1 MQHITRFNASHQH
14 TIRGIYWVFAGVAAI
29 TTWQFSPLS
38 GSAATTTTPDVK
50 TTATD
55 NGQQTTDQSST
66 VTLKPATTP
75 STTQPVTKAP
85 ATDDQQPTTPAPKTE
100 SDTDPKTE
108 PKPVTTTPTVPVTD
122 STKPAAPKTDVT
134 TPNQEPKPTTVV
146 PANTGKNTDPIAPK
160 TTAKVPSMRGNL
172 LRAAVPA
179 PDIANSTTVP
189 DDTVGTAW
197 RIDNTGTLHLAAGTL
212 NTTTKMT
219 SPWTTYQSQ
228 IKKVSFDGPVTTVD
242 NASLAG
248 LFNGLSQ
255 VTTIDNLTDLD
266 TSKVTDMS
274 DIFQGMTALT
284 TIDVS
289 KFDTDKVI
297 RMTNMFSDDSSLSSL
312 NVSGFK
318 TENVQDMSEMFAG
331 LDSLT
336 SLDVSNF
343 DTRSVGYDPTNSG
356 SLSGSGSLDR
366 MFMAGLGATS
376 KLTSLTLPVFDLSH
390 VTSMQT
396 MFENQNQLTSLKL
409 ASVNHG
415 TQAINMVGTVSDL
428 KGLTSLD
435 LSDFQMLAGDTLWQT
450 LSDDPILSTLKLG
463 PQIYLTNTAGD
474 PVGLNSITGQFL
486 DQWTAASTG
495 KVSTTDDLLNLY
507 GNDRSTAVTE
517 TYTHTSF
524 FNGKKDTVIAGPK
537 TAWSPLDSITILDNF
552 DGSSDLTQQS
562 FYTVDGNTYN
572 AKGEVATPGLQSIN
586 VTPTITDATGQTVDY
601 KQLDLSKPG
610 NYTVHYSAA
619 DSFGNVMDTTG
630 SLEVVAS
637 KATVLAKN
645 TPQTIVIGPKQT
657 TWQAAD
663 NFASA
668 TDANGNPLTLKDL
681 TYQVV
686 KDGQTGASQQ
696 LDTTQAGT
704 YVITYTYTDQLGNPT
719 SADATVIVKATAT
732 SVDPKQTETSFFAG
746 NQHQNWSALANLA
759 TVKTADGQV
768 LDPADAAKDVT
779 VDYQFNGG
787 AVQPLTDQLDT
798 TRPGTYLVTYHL
810 VDTVGNSIT
819 ATTKLVVKA
828 SAAKLAA
835 KSASFYAG
843 THVAWTSATNFLSGS
858 DELGQP
864 ITATNPNLTTTVT
877 RNQQSRMLLSGMT
890 VNTQVPGDYLVTYT
904 YTDADGNTTSATG
917 DLTLKPSAAKLT
929 VQPASISY
937 SLASQPQL
945 WQATDSF
952 RNGTLANGQP
962 MTVSALSIT
971 FDQKPVQSTTKVPLL
986 VGKHTITYTYLDPD
1000 GNPTTA
1006 TTTLDVLPSQ
1016 ASLALNAADVTIA
1029 TGTNWSPLTNFDKG
1043 TNATGKALT
1052 AEDLTITYTKDGKAV
1067 TTPDLTQPGTY
1078 QVSYRY
1084 TDASNNQI
1092 VKTSELTVQAA
1103 TIQQPG
1109 HVDVTTPT
1117 TPDQPVIETPAPQPT
1132 NVDQPT
1138 TPTKATPVV
1147 ATTAPVKTPVINVA
1161 PAKQGAKATQS
1172 VAKPVTLKRQGSQNV
1187 SDSELAPA
1195 KVDLHQ
1201 ASRKS
1206 TASAVTTHLPQTDE
1220 QSTISFSLLG
1230 LLLGLLSSFWGFVT
1244 LNRKHN

>member
-66 VTLKPATTP
+66 VTLKTATTP
-75 STTQPVTKAP
+75 STTQPVTKTPTTDNQQP
-85 ATDDQQPTTPAPKTE
+85 ATTIPTPKTE

-122 STKPAAPKTDVT
+122 STKPADPKTDVT
-134 TPNQEPKPTTVV
+134 TPNQDPKPTTVV
-146 PANTGKNTDPIAPK
+146 PANTEKNTDPTAPK
-160 TTAKVPSMRGNL
+160 TAGKITAMRGNL

-197 RIDNTGTLHLAAGTL
+197 RIDNTGTLHLSAGTL

-219 SPWTTYQSQ
+219 SPWSTYQSQ
-228 IKKVSFDGPVTTVD
+228 IKKVSFDGSVTTVD

-248 LFNGLSQ
+248 LFNGLDQ
-255 VTTIDNLTDLD
+255 VTAIDNLTDLD

-274 DIFQGMTALT
+274 NMFQGMTALT

-289 KFDTDKVI
+289 KFNTDKVI
-297 RMTNMFSDDSSLSSL
+297 RMTNMFSGDSSLTSL

-318 TENVQDMSEMFAG
+318 TENVRDMKEMFAF
-331 LDSLT
+331 LDGLT
-336 SLDVSNF
+336 SLDISNF
-343 DTRSVGYDPTNSG
+343 DTSSVGYDPDGKGT
-356 SLSGSGSLDR
+356 GSLDQ
-366 MFMAGLGATS
+366 MFMGGFS
-376 KLTSLTLPVFDLSH
+376 KLASLKLPIFDLSH
-390 VTSMQT
+390 VTSMNA
-396 MFENQNQLTSLKL
+396 MLEGQNQLTSLTL
-409 ASVNHG
+409 ASINHG
-415 TQAINMVGTVSDL
+415 PQVIDMTNMASML
-428 KGLTSLD
+428 HGLTSLD
-435 LSDFQMLAGDTLWQT
+435 LSHFQMSPTDKVSQM
-450 LSDDPILSTLKLG
+450 LSQDPILGTLKLG
-463 PQIYLTNTAGD
+463 PGVYLLNNNGD
-474 PVGLNSITGQFL
+474 SADIFSMTGQFL

-495 KVSTTDDLLNLY
+495 KVSTMDDLSNMY
-507 GNDRSTAVTE
+507 ASDRSTAVTE
-517 TYTHTSF
+517 TYTHTNF

-537 TAWSPLDSITILDNF
+537 TTWSPLDSITILD
-552 DGSSDLTQQS
+552 DSGTIDQTKQA
-562 FYTVDGNTYN
+562 FYTIDGQTVYN
-572 AKGEVATPGLQSIN
+572 ANGDRVTPDDHVLT
-586 VTPTITDATGQTVDY
+586 VTPTITDASGQSIDY
-601 KQLDLSKPG
+601 SQLNLSKPG
-610 NYTVHYSAA
+610 KYSVHYHAT
-619 DSFGNVMDTTG
+619 DMLGNAMDTTG

-668 TDANGNPLTLKDL
+668 TDANGNPLTLSDL

-686 KDGQTGASQQ
+686 KDGQTGTSQQ

-719 SADATVIVKATAT
+719 SADATVIVKATAA

-779 VDYQFNGG
+779 VDYQFNDG

-798 TRPGTYLVTYHL
+798 TQPGTYLVTYHMI
-810 VDTVGNSIT
+810 DAAGNPIT

-843 THVAWTSATNFLSGS
+843 PHVIWTSATNFLSGS

-864 ITATNPNLTTTVT
+864 ITATNPNLTATVT
-877 RNQQSRMLLSGMT
+877 RNQQSRMLLPGMT

-904 YTDADGNTTSATG
+904 YTDTDGNTTSATG
-917 DLTLKPSAAKLT
+917 DLTLKPSAAKLA
-929 VQPASISY
+929 VQPASTSY

-952 RNGTLANGQP
+952 RNGTLADGQP
-962 MTVSALSIT
+962 MDVTALSIT

-1016 ASLALNAADVTIA
+1016 ASLALNTADVTIA
-1029 TGTNWSPLTNFDKG
+1029 AGTNWSPLTNFNKG
-1043 TNATGKALT
+1043 TDATGKALT
-1052 AEDLTITYTKDGKAV
+1052 AEDLTITYTKDGKTV
-1067 TTPDLTQPGTY
+1067 TAPDLTQPGTY

-1109 HVDVTTPT
+1109 NVDVTTPT
-1117 TPDQPVIETPAPQPT
+1117 TPDQPVIETPAQQPT

-1138 TPTKATPVV
+1138 APTKVAPV
-1147 ATTAPVKTPVINVA
+1147 ATVPVKSPVINVA

-1172 VAKPVTLKRQGSQNV
+1172 VAKPVVLKRQGSQNV
-1187 SDSELAPA
+1187 SDNELAPA
-1195 KVDLHQ
+1195 KVNLHQ

-1206 TASAVTTHLPQTDE
+1206 TTSAVTTHLPQTDE
-1220 QSTISFSLLG
+1220 QSTISFSFLG